1 MSRRGFTLLELMVVI
16 VIIGVL
22 STLAIMQYSTT
33 IEKSRSSE
41 AKMVLG
47 SLRTLCGAMYM
58 DAGQLGSCDQ
68 YNLSINATLNA
79 TYIPGTASTSC
90 QSSHWFWYS
99 AVNDTTGNVTL
110 TATRCK
116 SSGKKPDYGKA
127 TALEPN
133 VTLKIDFNSGVDTWT
148 TSAVYK

>member
-47 SLRTLCGAMYM
+47 SLRTLCGALYM
-58 DAGQLGSCDQ
+58 DAGQLGSCDRF
-68 YNLSINATLNA
+68 NLSINDTVNA
-79 TYIPGTASTSC
+79 SYIPGTASTNC
-90 QSSHWFWYS
+90 QSSHWYWYS
-99 AVNDTTGNVTL
+99 VSNDTTGNVTL
-110 TATRCK
+110 VATRCK
-116 SSGKKPDYGKA
+116 ASGKKPDYGKA
-127 TALEPN
+127 TSTEPN
-133 VTLKIDFNSGVDTWT
+133 ITLKMDFNSGIDTWS
-148 TSAVYK
+148 TSAIYK